1 MNLKSCNGCG
11 VVLDKDKLQFPTEL
25 YDRDMGVDEKR
36 AIWNGDAWVA
46 VVPCPVCASPILESA

>member
-46 VVPCPVCASPILESA
+46 VVPCPVCA